1 MLALYIDLLDTLSDG
16 ALNDEILTWTGGNLA
31 WVGLALNHLPPVILD
46 DLLDNVSLTGQRL
59 DFAWVGTRAD
69 TQIQLPIPTGAQIV
83 SRLAALTGNAR
94 LSYGHLRDVPA
105 IPTLRDQA
113 QTIALIGA
121 PTTAKAG
128 LVPALPTSQAGRFLA
143 ASGAFAAVRSGIDVV
158 AVNND
163 TELAAAQTIT
173 LHTPVIRVETAFT
186 SANSNIPS
194 GQRSLQV
201 GDIFFWDAS
210 NGQWERIV
218 HAARLGGLTASQATA
233 LIAPWA
239 RAAPV
244 GQVPAGSLSATTI
257 RGLLAAL
264 SGAARLPY
272 SAISGTPAIPTLRTA
287 VQTRDLL
294 DGLSGSNRLGIAA
307 INVGG
312 TAAQVLLGNG
322 ALAALPI
329 GLPAGGSAGQ
339 ILGRT
344 SSGYAWIAAPSGGSG
359 GITLTQ
365 AQAAARALI
374 ADWAETGNASTI
386 PQAKLAAASL
396 VNLLSGLSGANRL
409 SLGALRDVPPD
420 ASQSELNSGTQT
432 QIRAFSPAD
441 IAEMAELHG
450 RFTSID
456 ERKLDGIAAGAQV
469 NVKPDWNAAAGTA
482 QEILN
487 RPGDASQSAKGIVE
501 LATPAEAIT
510 GTDHLRALTP
520 QALAGVVPRMT
531 TANRSTDADTL
542 RVLTRSATD
551 ETASWAEID
560 LGPAASPSGHSM
572 DRYIGISTTTSI
584 ATAALTTGATSTS
597 DTDDT
602 FNAPTWASGTRYLF
616 FAVPS
621 STADIVRVNQTGAAL
636 GDVPVMRAS
645 HLDFTLN
652 SAGFKVW
659 RTEDAWPQ
667 GLSGASLTIDQG

>member
-1 MLALYIDLLDTLSDG
+1 M
-16 ALNDEILTWTGGNLA
+16 
-31 WVGLALNHLPPVILD
+31 
-46 DLLDNVSLTGQRL
+46 
-59 DFAWVGTRAD
+59 
-69 TQIQLPIPTGAQIV
+69 
-83 SRLAALTGNAR
+83 
-94 LSYGHLRDVPA
+94 
-105 IPTLRDQA
+105 
-113 QTIALIGA
+113 
-121 PTTAKAG
+121 
-128 LVPALPTSQAGRFLA
+128 PALPSAQAGRFLA

-173 LHTPVIRVETAFT
+173 LHTPVIRIETAFT

-239 RAAPV
+239 RAVPV
-244 GQVPAGSLSATTI
+244 GQVPAGSLSASVHPRAAGGVC
-257 RGLLAAL
+257 RGNG
-264 SGAARLPY
+264 SGCPTRP
-272 SAISGTPAIPTLRTA
+272 SSGTPAIPTLRTA

-294 DGLSGSNRLGIAA
+294 DGLSGANRLGIAA
-307 INVGG
+307 INIGG
-312 TAAQVLLGNG
+312 TSAQVLLGNG
-322 ALAALPI
+322 TLAVLPI

-339 ILGRT
+339 ILSRT
-344 SSGYAWIAAPSGGSG
+344 AGGYAWIAAPSGGSG

-374 ADWAETGNASTI
+374 ADWAETGNSSAI

-396 VNLLSGLSGANRL
+396 VNLLSGLTGANRL
-409 SLGALRDVPPD
+409 SLGSLRDVPPD
-420 ASQSELNSGTQT
+420 ASQSELNAGTET

-450 RFTSID
+450 RFTAND
-456 ERKLDGIAAGAQV
+456 ERKLDGIASGAQV
-469 NVKPDWNAAAGTA
+469 NVKPDWDAAAGTA

-542 RVLTRSATD
+542 RVLTRSATG
-551 ETASWAEID
+551 ETASWVEID

-616 FAVPS
+616 FAVPT

-652 SAGFKVW
+652 TVGFKVW